1 MLLSEVVTK
10 MSKIGE
16 TPEGDGVYK
25 HEPVMHDMEDNGKF
39 VAGSNSDLST
49 MGCEKLEVNYTKE
62 ERDFFKNLEDN
73 LRKQRQS
80 LEADGKFDEAKKINY
95 KMKSPQQI
103 IKVFHAYQLFKNPL
117 TREEMLKTHGFM
129 SAVKERDP
137 RHLMDKKDIQSIV
150 DHSVTR
156 LINAMKEPPVLK
168 GFDRADFSKAYTD
181 FIQPFMETGKQADKK
196 RNNIIIV
203 PLSSSSKLVS
213 SFAQTLSERLGGAQI
228 ESGALLKN
236 SWPRLS
242 KWTTTIKHGDLLR
255 LPSNFHI
262 KMVDEMD
269 NHTYSPNI
277 TKLLRQIKDL
287 MRILGDAARNV
298 ADDGEEVVNATT
310 PTDKLKELLIAL
322 RHAITDEYVDL
333 KDQINAKLNEL
344 ATYNRTHKLDSDL
357 AIKQHRHTPQYT
369 KIIKDID
376 VLRKK
381 RDSLPK
387 ADIAITRPSGKETI
401 QYQKQVHVVNIQRFA
416 KHYDSLQQAYEYAL
430 INWEDDPDNAAKLK
444 AAEDLEAQ
452 LKSLSNEYNKS
463 LETLYDAVLSNPF
476 KIHNAYARSGGDRG
490 KGYYRFQ
497 ILHED
502 YADKLNG
509 KSIILVD
516 DNVDTGKSIIDAVK
530 SMAAVGVIPERIIA
544 MTPHK
549 FNTSAENTKKTA
561 ALPAARREEL
571 ANIRSQLASNA
582 RQYKNEKLQAKKTAP
597 DYNEKKETFGQHVA
611 RTGKLP
617 GHGLY

>member
-25 HEPVMHDMEDNGKF
+25 HEPIMHDMENNGKF
-39 VAGSNSDLST
+39 MAGSNSDLST

-213 SFAQTLSERLGGAQI
+213 SFAHTLSERLGGAQI

-310 PTDKLKELLIAL
+310 PTDKLKESLIAL

-401 QYQKQVHVVNIQRFA
+401 QYQKQVHIVNIQRFA

-430 INWEDDPDNAAKLK
+430 INWEDDPDNASKLK

>member
-1 MLLSEVVTK
+1 
-10 MSKIGE
+10 
-16 TPEGDGVYK
+16 
-25 HEPVMHDMEDNGKF
+25 
-39 VAGSNSDLST
+39 
-49 MGCEKLEVNYTKE
+49 
-62 ERDFFKNLEDN
+62 
-73 LRKQRQS
+73 
-80 LEADGKFDEAKKINY
+80 
-95 KMKSPQQI
+95 
-103 IKVFHAYQLFKNPL
+103 
-117 TREEMLKTHGFM
+117 
-129 SAVKERDP
+129 
-137 RHLMDKKDIQSIV
+137 MDKKDIQSIV

-213 SFAQTLSERLGGAQI
+213 SFAHTLSERLGGAQI

-298 ADDGEEVVNATT
+298 ADDGEEVVNAAT

-322 RHAITDEYVDL
+322 RHAITDEYIDL

-401 QYQKQVHVVNIQRFA
+401 QYQKQVHIVNIQRFA